1 MKDPELIRQTLVES
15 LRAAAP
21 GSDPSGLDPD
31 ADLRE
36 ELDLDSMD
44 FLNFV
49 TALHKALALEIPE
62 RDYRRLG
69 SLNAAQEYL
78 VERLAGSTATP
89 GG

>member
-1 MKDPELIRQTLVES
+1 MSDPNQIRETLYAS

-21 GSDPSGLDPD
+21 GSDPAGLDPE

-49 TALHKALALEIPE
+49 TALHKALGLEIPE
-62 RDYRRLG
+62 KDYRRLS
-69 SLNAAQEYL
+69 SLRAAQQYL
-78 VERLAGSTATP
+78 TEKLA
-89 GG
+89 

>member
-1 MKDPELIRQTLVES
+1 MTDPEQIRQTLYAS
-15 LRAAAP
+15 LGAAAP
-21 GSDPSGLDPD
+21 GSDPSGLDQD

-49 TALHKALALEIPE
+49 TALHKALVLDIPE
-62 RDYRRLG
+62 KDYRRLS
-69 SLNAAQEYL
+69 SLRSAQQYL
-78 VERLAGSTATP
+78 LEKL

>member
-1 MKDPELIRQTLVES
+1 MTDPEEIRQTLCAS

-21 GSDPSGLDPD
+21 GSEPTRLEPD

-49 TALHKALALEIPE
+49 TALHKALAVEIPE
-62 RDYRRLG
+62 KDYRRLF
-69 SLNAAQEYL
+69 SLRAAQEYL
-78 VERLAGSTATP
+78 IERLAASPTAP
-89 GG
+89 GI

>member
-1 MKDPELIRQTLVES
+1 MTSEQIRDTLYAS

-21 GSDPSGLDPD
+21 GSDPARVDPE
-31 ADLRE
+31 AELRE

-62 RDYRRLG
+62 RDYRHLA
-69 SLNAAQEYL
+69 SLRSAQEYL
-78 VERLAGSTATP
+78 TEKLA
-89 GG
+89 